1 MHRVRLRY
9 VRICTYTKENNEPV
23 DEFCDGQCVV
33 PDVSVVD
40 SRVVWHRTCPGDPED
55 HRG

>member
-1 MHRVRLRY
+1 M
-9 VRICTYTKENNEPV
+9 YTWEEIEPI

-40 SRVVWHRTCPGDPED
+40 SRVVGHRTCPGDPED
-55 HRG
+55 HRGQHRVYIQQ